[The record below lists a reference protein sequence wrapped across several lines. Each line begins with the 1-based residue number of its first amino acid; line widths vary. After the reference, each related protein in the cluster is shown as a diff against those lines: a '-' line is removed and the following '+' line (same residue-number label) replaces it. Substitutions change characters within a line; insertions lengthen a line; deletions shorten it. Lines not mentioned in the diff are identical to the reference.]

1 MAQERFG
8 AERPGRRRAHAF
20 GVPDG
25 LLMDSCGGGRGL
37 ERPQAPHRVSFGDA
51 VIAANGGPQV
61 QVLHDQR
68 PNTNGPVALPLDV
81 RDLRVTAIS
90 LSRPFGQPFLLN
102 RRLSGN
108 RDTMSA

>member
-1 MAQERFG
+1 MSYEIDSALNGVERTRSACLTASSWIL
-8 AERPGRRRAHAF
+8 AEAAG
-20 GVPDG
+20 
-25 LLMDSCGGGRGL
+25 GL
-37 ERPQAPHRVSFGDA
+37 ERLQAPHRVSFGDA
-51 VIAANGGPQV
+51 VIAANSGPQV

-68 PNTNGPVALPLDV
+68 PIANGPVALPLDV

-102 RRLSGN
+102 RRLSSD